1 MHSQEQQAH
10 VEAEDRSARAPA
22 AIGTKPDSKERDDL
36 IARLRIDAGD
46 RPGPGR
52 RRSVAII
59 AATLAIAA
67 AIGGYAL
74 RFRQIPEVQAAVVE
88 PLETGAP
95 MVMQSSLDGSGYVV
109 ARRQAT
115 VSSKST
121 GRVVAMLIE
130 EGQHVSEGEV
140 IAVLDDA
147 SARAAVSQ
155 AAAQLDH
162 ARASLNA
169 ASAAWEDGL
178 PIFERA
184 KLQYEGGYVSA
195 QSFDQARRDNRAART
210 AVEVADAA
218 VRVAEANLLLVEKDL
233 EDTIVRA
240 PFAGVVTVKAAQE
253 GETVSPVSAGG
264 GFTRTGI
271 GTIVDMS
278 SLEVEVDVN
287 ESFINRVRPGQRVDV
302 RLNAYPDW
310 QIGARVVAIV
320 PTADRAKAAVR
331 VRIGFD
337 AIDERVLPQMGVRVS
352 FLESDDNSGEGS
364 LAPLPAGVLIPT
376 HAVETDGDRGIV
388 YLIRDDHVERRA
400 VSLGADTPDGRIVQ
414 AGLSPGMHLA
424 IAADGV
430 LRDGMRVRVRQT
442 EGEF

>member
-1 MHSQEQQAH
+1 M
-10 VEAEDRSARAPA
+10 
-22 AIGTKPDSKERDDL
+22 
-36 IARLRIDAGD
+36 
-46 RPGPGR
+46 
-52 RRSVAII
+52 
-59 AATLAIAA
+59 
-67 AIGGYAL
+67 
-74 RFRQIPEVQAAVVE
+74 
-88 PLETGAP
+88 
-95 MVMQSSLDGSGYVV
+95 
-109 ARRQAT
+109 
-115 VSSKST
+115 
-121 GRVVAMLIE
+121 
-130 EGQHVSEGEV
+130 
-140 IAVLDDA
+140 
-147 SARAAVSQ
+147 
-155 AAAQLDH
+155 
-162 ARASLNA
+162 
-169 ASAAWEDGL
+169 
-178 PIFERA
+178 
-184 KLQYEGGYVSA
+184 
-195 QSFDQARRDNRAART
+195 
-210 AVEVADAA
+210 
-218 VRVAEANLLLVEKDL
+218 
-233 EDTIVRA
+233 RA

-287 ESFINRVRPGQRVDV
+287 ESFINRVTAGQRVDV

-310 QIGARVVAIV
+310 QIGARVIAIV

-352 FLESDDNSGEGS
+352 FLESDAESV
-364 LAPLPAGVLIPT
+364 APLPAGVLIPT

-430 LRDGMRVRVRQT
+430 LRDGMRVRVRQA

>member
-22 AIGTKPDSKERDDL
+22 AIGTKADSEERDDL

-46 RPGPGR
+46 RPSPGR

-59 AATLAIAA
+59 AVTLAIAA

-178 PIFERA
+178 ADFRAREAPI
-184 KLQYEGGYVSA
+184 
-195 QSFDQARRDNRAART
+195 
-210 AVEVADAA
+210 
-218 VRVAEANLLLVEKDL
+218 
-233 EDTIVRA
+233 
-240 PFAGVVTVKAAQE
+240 
-253 GETVSPVSAGG
+253 
-264 GFTRTGI
+264 
-271 GTIVDMS
+271 
-278 SLEVEVDVN
+278 
-287 ESFINRVRPGQRVDV
+287 
-302 RLNAYPDW
+302 
-310 QIGARVVAIV
+310 
-320 PTADRAKAAVR
+320 
-331 VRIGFD
+331 
-337 AIDERVLPQMGVRVS
+337 
-352 FLESDDNSGEGS
+352 
-364 LAPLPAGVLIPT
+364 
-376 HAVETDGDRGIV
+376 
-388 YLIRDDHVERRA
+388 
-400 VSLGADTPDGRIVQ
+400 
-414 AGLSPGMHLA
+414 
-424 IAADGV
+424 
-430 LRDGMRVRVRQT
+430 
-442 EGEF
+442 